1 MCLYSETA
9 LGSHLPSVPVLLPGE
24 LGVSFTFLIVIVLDI
39 GFRNAI
45 VGVLAEG
52 VERPWAL
59 REERQMMRGD
69 AWWVSTL
76 ML

>member
-1 MCLYSETA
+1 VCLYSETA

-24 LGVSFTFLIVIVLDI
+24 LGISFTLLIVIVLDI
-39 GFRNAI
+39 GFRDAI

-52 VERPWAL
+52 VERPRAL